1 MKLIQALAATAI
13 AFALVG
19 TSRAQEVFYP
29 GNGVSLPVVVTEVHP
44 SAAAA
49 ATVALQC
56 IVRPNGTASD
66 IEVAFSPDARLS
78 QAATDALSKWQFTPG
93 LKDGKPVAVRIFV
106 EVSFVAP
113 R

>member
-44 SAAAA
+44 S
-49 ATVALQC
+49 VEKVILDDYQRLWNNNALANLSIEIRDFQFS
-56 IVRPNGTASD
+56 NGV
-66 IEVAFSPDARLS
+66 I
-78 QAATDALSKWQFTPG
+78 
-93 LKDGKPVAVRIFV
+93 GKL
-106 EVSFVAP
+106 VSYNITE
-113 R
+113 RN